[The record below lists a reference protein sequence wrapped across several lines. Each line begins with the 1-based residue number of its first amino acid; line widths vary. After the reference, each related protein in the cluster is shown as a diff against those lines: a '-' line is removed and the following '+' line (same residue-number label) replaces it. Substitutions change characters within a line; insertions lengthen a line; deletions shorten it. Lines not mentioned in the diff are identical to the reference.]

1 MIRTLTSSG
10 DACIKDGFVRSK
22 QADTTPLKQSY
33 MAADE
38 FGGYRLLYALVQNS
52 RSDLT
57 QELANTRH
65 LIHLQGESAA
75 RSSNHAVL
83 VTKAVT
89 HNDYHGFFRLYES
102 APHLS
107 AYLMDFLV
115 KRVRERAY
123 ERIIAAYR
131 PMISVEHIR
140 KALLFK
146 DMEETR
152 DFLKSSGA
160 VFCDVEKGEP
170 PFWVDT
176 KASMS

>member
-1 MIRTLTSSG
+1 
-10 DACIKDGFVRSK
+10 
-22 QADTTPLKQSY
+22 
-33 MAADE
+33 
-38 FGGYRLLYALVQNS
+38 
-52 RSDLT
+52 
-57 QELANTRH
+57 
-65 LIHLQGESAA
+65 
-75 RSSNHAVL
+75 